1 MYQFDNITMK
11 NSIVEWIRNYFK
23 ENGDGCNA
31 IVGISGGKD
40 STVVA
45 ALCVEALGKDR
56 VVGVL
61 MPNGEQYDIADSL
74 QVCDFLQIRSVTV
87 NIKDMIVSY

>member
-1 MYQFDNITMK
+1 MYQFNNIAMK
-11 NSIVEWIRNYFK
+11 NSIVEWIRDYFK

-87 NIKDMIVSY
+87 WNTATEL